1 MEQRNLEYKNE
12 KLFEQ
17 ITSVGQLKIAYKAVK
32 ANGGAPGIDG
42 ISVEDYGEELE
53 EELSKL
59 SVEVRAWT
67 YRPQAVRR
75 VRIPKPG
82 KKNEERLLGIPCVRD
97 RVLQYSLKMTLEGIF
112 NGGFS
117 KHSYGFMPGRSQRD
131 AVQAAKE
138 LVKSG
143 KGWVVDI
150 DSEKFFDRINHDRL
164 IHLLRRKVEDK
175 RVLRLIGEILR
186 CGIMD
191 NGKRLPSREGAVQG
205 SPLSPLLSNIV
216 LDEFDKELEKRDLA
230 FCRYADDCNIFV
242 RSERAGHRVKES
254 ITRYVE
260 GKLKLKIN
268 KSKSQVALSKAVTF
282 LGMTILGGMM
292 VIASKSKDRAMET
305 VRSLTPRGTNRPI
318 ERQIEQINLWYVGW
332 SGYFG
337 MTETPSQLKAIEAHI
352 RRRLRS
358 QLIGAQKRKRY
369 LLRKLIKMGS
379 NKAQTVRTIYS
390 NQGRWRLSHT
400 AVIEK
405 AWSRHWFEG
414 RGLKIVSDEQ
424 RPHWQ
429 GLGVWFKTS

>member
-230 FCRYADDCNIFV
+230 FCRYADNCNIFV

>member
-143 KGWVVDI
+143 KEWVVDI
-150 DSEKFFDRINHDRL
+150 DLEKFFDRINHDRL

-186 CGIMD
+186 CGY
-191 NGKRLPSREGAVQG
+191 GQWETTP
-205 SPLSPLLSNIV
+205 
-216 LDEFDKELEKRDLA
+216 
-230 FCRYADDCNIFV
+230 
-242 RSERAGHRVKES
+242 
-254 ITRYVE
+254 
-260 GKLKLKIN
+260 
-268 KSKSQVALSKAVTF
+268 KS
-282 LGMTILGGMM
+282 
-292 VIASKSKDRAMET
+292 
-305 VRSLTPRGTNRPI
+305 
-318 ERQIEQINLWYVGW
+318 
-332 SGYFG
+332 
-337 MTETPSQLKAIEAHI
+337 
-352 RRRLRS
+352 
-358 QLIGAQKRKRY
+358 
-369 LLRKLIKMGS
+369 
-379 NKAQTVRTIYS
+379 
-390 NQGRWRLSHT
+390 
-400 AVIEK
+400 
-405 AWSRHWFEG
+405 
-414 RGLKIVSDEQ
+414 
-424 RPHWQ
+424 
-429 GLGVWFKTS
+429 

>member
-143 KGWVVDI
+143 KEWVVDI
-150 DSEKFFDRINHDRL
+150 DLEKFFDRINHDRL

-282 LGMTILGGMM
+282 LGMTILGGMI

-318 ERQIEQINLWYVGW
+318 ERQIEQINQWYVGW